1 MTEIEEVAVEIVE
14 TAAPKRVR
22 WFSKAWF
29 EKILNNEAT
38 SGLVMIFAMVAAIV
52 CANTAAREP
61 VHRFLQTTMTVGVGE
76 TLFSKSIEWWV
87 NDILMVFFFLQV
99 GLELKREMTEGFLS
113 DIRQVFV
120 PCVAALGGICC
131 PAIIYA
137 VVNNGSPE
145 YMHGWAIPTATDIA
159 FAVCV
164 LMLVGKHV
172 PQAAKIFLLAIAI
185 FDDLGAIIIIAL
197 FYNQGV
203 YLSLLG
209 YACIA
214 TFVLYLLNRMHVKAF
229 LPYLMMGVVLWYC
242 FLNGGIHTT
251 IAGVVVAMAYP
262 MRIEGERESPLN
274 GLMKILKPWVDFFIL
289 PVFAFASAGL
299 YFGGVTAQT
308 FTHTLTLGIIF
319 GLFFGKQIGI
329 FFTTWA
335 LIKMKIASFPKAV
348 TMLDLY
354 GVAVVAGIGFT
365 MALFV
370 GKLALPGEASQQEIR
385 LGVICG
391 SVISAL
397 WGAVVFHYGRRWKN
411 WFMTRVLKREN
422 APL

>member
-1 MTEIEEVAVEIVE
+1 MTEE
-14 TAAPKRVR
+14 TEKQWVR
-22 WFSKAWF
+22 PFTKKWF

-38 SGLVMIFAMVAAIV
+38 SGLVMIFAMIAAIV

-61 VHRFLQTTMTVGVGE
+61 VQHFLETTITLGVGDK
-76 TLFSKSIEWWV
+76 LFPKSIEWWV

-99 GLELKREMTEGFLS
+99 GLELKREMKEGFLS
-113 DIRQVFV
+113 DIRQVLV
-120 PCVAALGGICC
+120 PCIAALGGICC

-137 VVNNGSPE
+137 IINNSSPE

-164 LMLVGKHV
+164 LMLVGKQV

-203 YLSLLG
+203 SLALLG
-209 YACIA
+209 YACIV
-214 TFVLYLLNRMHVKAF
+214 TFALYLLNKMKVSHF
-229 LPYLMMGVVLWYC
+229 LPYMILGVALWFC

-262 MRIEGERESPLN
+262 MRIEGMQASPLN
-274 GLMKILKPWVDFFIL
+274 RLMKILKPWVDFAIL
-289 PVFAFASAGL
+289 PIFAFSSAGL
-299 YFGGVTAQT
+299 YLGGVTVET
-308 FTHTLTLGIIF
+308 FKHSLTIGIIL
-319 GLFFGKQIGI
+319 GLFVGKQVGI
-329 FFTTWA
+329 FATTWA
-335 LIKMKIASFPKAV
+335 LVKLKIAAFPKQV
-348 TMLDLY
+348 TILDLY

-370 GKLALPGEASQQEIR
+370 GKLALPSETMQHEIR
-385 LGVICG
+385 LGIICG
-391 SVISAL
+391 SVASAL
-397 WGAVVFHYGRRWKN
+397 WGAFVFRYGCSLKKFVMN
-411 WFMTRVLKREN
+411 KLVKREN
-422 APL
+422 APLSEM

>member
-1 MTEIEEVAVEIVE
+1 MTEIEETAVGNIE
-14 TAAPKRVR
+14 TGATKRVR
-22 WFSKAWF
+22 LFSKAWF

-38 SGLVMIFAMVAAIV
+38 SGLVMIFAMIAAIV

-61 VHRFLQTTMTVGVGE
+61 VHHFLQTTMTVGVGD

-137 VVNNGSPE
+137 IINNGSPE

-214 TFVLYLLNRMHVKAF
+214 TFVLYLLNRMHIKAF

-262 MRIEGERESPLN
+262 MRIEGEKESPLN

-319 GLFFGKQIGI
+319 GLFLGKQIGI
-329 FFTTWA
+329 FLTTWA

-411 WFMTRVLKREN
+411 WFMTKVLKREN